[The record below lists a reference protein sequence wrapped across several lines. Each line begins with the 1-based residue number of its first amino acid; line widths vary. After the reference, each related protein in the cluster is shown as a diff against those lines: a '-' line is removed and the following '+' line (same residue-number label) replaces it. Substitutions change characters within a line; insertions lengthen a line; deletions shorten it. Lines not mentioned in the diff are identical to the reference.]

1 MDTRLDTETRA
12 ALDALYDPASVAVV
26 GASPDSWYASNTV
39 ENLLEYGYDG
49 DLYLVNPG
57 RDEAWGRPCYDSIRD
72 VPAVVDLVVVS
83 VPRQYVVDVVRDAG
97 AAGVPCALVISAGFA
112 EADDEGA
119 EREAE
124 LVAAARESGIRVVG
138 PNCIGF
144 AGGRT
149 GTVLTPTCSREPE
162 PGRIGLASQSGA
174 LAFATFFER
183 GADADVDFA
192 YVVSTGNEAD
202 LSVTDHVAYMADD
215 PDVDVVCA
223 YVEGVD
229 DPRRFVETAR
239 AATRS
244 GTPVL
249 VAKIGRSEA
258 GQAAAASHTGSVT
271 GADAVWADTLRQAGA
286 QRVPDVPDL
295 VERASVHAAL
305 DPPAGD
311 RVCVASTSGGLA
323 TLLADLCEDRG
334 LALPPLADETE
345 AALLEMEELLTFGE
359 MHNPADIRGYGADAV
374 AEIADLLFA
383 DDYDAYLFAVGLS
396 AVDERASDIADD
408 LIAVCERADAPVVLL
423 WTGRREP
430 ADLPDPQPYERL
442 RAEVPLFAD
451 PARAVDALASL
462 VDAAAARERVPA
474 VPETPAPPAGVDLDL
489 DGDGGLPWTAAS
501 SLLAA
506 HGVETVPTEAAA
518 SERRAVAA
526 AESVGYPV
534 ALKIDSADVAHR
546 VRVGGVRVG
555 LDDETAVREAYG
567 GVTAAVAAN
576 APDADVEGVLVQPV
590 TEGVEALVGA
600 THEPGFGPVVT
611 VGRGG
616 GDVEALGDVSHLLA
630 PATAAAAEA
639 AIRRTDL
646 PALARAA
653 GVEDALSGLAD
664 TVARVSELVAAHD
677 EVRELDLNPVTL
689 TASGARPV
697 DALVR
702 TTSDGGPRHR

>member
-1 MDTRLDTETRA
+1 MDTSLDTETRA
-12 ALDALYDPASVAVV
+12 ALDALYDPSSVAVV

-39 ENLLEYGYDG
+39 ENLLAYGYDG
-49 DLYLVNPG
+49 DLSLVNPG
-57 RDEAWGRPCYDSIRD
+57 REEAWGRPCYDSIRD

-83 VPRQYVVDVVRDAG
+83 VPREHVVDVVRDAG
-97 AAGVPCALVISAGFA
+97 AAGVPCALVISAGFG
-112 EADDEGA
+112 EADDEGERA
-119 EREAE
+119 EAALAR
-124 LVAAARESGIRVVG
+124 AAREAGIRVVG

-144 AGGRT
+144 ASGRT
-149 GTVLTPTCSREPE
+149 GTVLTPTCSRAPA

-229 DPRRFVETAR
+229 DPRAFVETAR

-258 GQAAAASHTGSVT
+258 GRAAAASHTGSIT
-271 GADAVWADTLRQAGA
+271 GADAVWDDALRQAGA

-295 VERASVHAAL
+295 VERASVHAAF
-305 DPPAGD
+305 DPPAGS

-334 LALPPLADETE
+334 LSLPPLSDETE
-345 AALLEMEELLTFGE
+345 RALLGMEDLLTFGE
-359 MHNPADIRGYGADAV
+359 MHNPADVRGYGADAID
-374 AEIADLLFA
+374 EIADLLFA

-396 AVDERASDIADD
+396 AVDERASAVADD
-408 LIAVCERADAPVVLL
+408 LIAVCDRADAPVVLL

-430 ADLPDPQPYERL
+430 ADLPDPQPYERV
-442 RAEVPLFAD
+442 RSEVPLFAD

-462 VDAAAARERVPA
+462 VDAGAARERGPA
-474 VPETPAPPAGVDLDL
+474 APEAAAPPDTTLPA
-489 DGDGGLPWTAAS
+489 DGGLLAWETAS
-501 SLLAA
+501 DLLAA
-506 HGVETVPTEAAA
+506 GGVEPVETRAAT
-518 SERRAVAA
+518 SGDEAVAA
-526 AESVGYPV
+526 AGAVGYPV
-534 ALKIDSADVAHR
+534 ALKIDSPDVGHRAD
-546 VRVGGVRVG
+546 VGGVAVG
-555 LDDETAVREAYG
+555 LDDAAAVREAYEA
-567 GVTAAVAAN
+567 VTDAVAAN
-576 APDADVEGVLVQPV
+576 APDDTLAGVLVQPM

-600 THEPGFGPVVT
+600 TREPGFGPVVT

-616 GDVEALGDVSHLLA
+616 ADAEALGDVSHLLA
-630 PATAAAAEA
+630 PATAAAARA
-639 AIRRTDL
+639 AVERTAL
-646 PALARAA
+646 PALAAAA
-653 GVEDALSGLAD
+653 GVEGALDDLAA
-664 TVARVSELVAAHD
+664 TVARVSELVAATD
-677 EVRELDLNPVTL
+677 AVAELDLNPVVL
-689 TASGARPV
+689 TGEGARPV
-697 DALVR
+697 DVLVR
-702 TTSDGGPRHR
+702 TGERD